1 MHLECFFFIILF
13 YHRAAA
19 GAGRGRPALHQ
30 RVSEEPAHLEEEL
43 AVIVISDASSEEHRT
58 KQRLEQKSDGC
69 ILRELPRARRL
80 TISLSRLVHR
90 KQIYILLQ
98 QRRDLPHPIEERRLQ
113 QKILVR
119 QQLVRP
125 VSSEAQRAAQA
136 EGREPGVPGRE
147 SGATRCEEQHRRL
160 LARALGKPETQFLG
174 RYHVRGA
181 RGSVIEF
188 KCRLQAR
195 TAARNHRIIKSFE
208 PVTHRRRSEP
218 SADRWRHRSPKIL
231 ADLLISGLISH
242 ANFRTSSKGITQVQA
257 AAHYSVAIL
266 TKKLVALVYEKRTAV
281 GDPMRCAEPASIGRE
296 GMKVFCFQS
305 VLGAGDEIVAP
316 FRPES
321 ADIEERDARSNLE

>member
-30 RVSEEPAHLEEEL
+30 LVSEEPAHLEEEL

-98 QRRDLPHPIEERRLQ
+98 QRRDLPHPLEERRLQ
-113 QKILVR
+113 QKILVG

-147 SGATRCEEQHRRL
+147 SGASRCEEQHRRL
-160 LARALGKPETQFLG
+160 LARALGQPETQFLS

-208 PVTHRRRSEP
+208 PVTHRRNSEP
-218 SADRWRHRSPKIL
+218 SADRWRHWNPKIL
-231 ADLLISGLISH
+231 ADLLISGLVSH
-242 ANFRTSSKGITQVQA
+242 TKFRASSKGITQVQA
-257 AAHYSVAIL
+257 AAHYAVAIL
-266 TKKLVALVYEKRTAV
+266 TQKLVALVYEKRTAV
-281 GDPMRCAEPASIGRE
+281 GDPMRCAEPAGIGRE
-296 GMKVFCFQS
+296 GMKIFCFES